1 MVYDLLVS
9 IFNHLLNFQM
19 QDVSIATF
27 MRILIIIGRIFRLI
41 PFIMILISLCCL
53 SENVAKQVKCLKNK
67 VMEEASDN
75 TVDSNYI
82 CSLLDEFQGFDAH
95 GFFTLN
101 HSLLTGMAGSFLTY
115 MVILIQF
122 KQYETQQ

>member
-1 MVYDLLVS
+1 MTC
-9 IFNHLLNFQM
+9 N
-19 QDVSIATF
+19 
-27 MRILIIIGRIFRLI
+27 IIWNETS
-41 PFIMILISLCCL
+41 ILISICWL

-82 CSLLDEFQGFDAH
+82 CSLLEEFQGFDGN

-122 KQYETQQ
+122 KQSETQQ